1 MKCDAG
7 QLEYWVLYRCNYL
20 YRYTWVKLRLS
31 HINLAGFKSFVDPT
45 HIALPGQIVG
55 IVGPNGCGKSNVID
69 ALRWVLGESKASALR
84 GESMQDVIFN
94 GSGNRKPVARA
105 SVELVFDNSLG
116 KAMGQWSSY
125 AEIAIKRVI
134 KRDGESSYYINNQHV
149 RRKDVTDIF
158 LGTGLGARAYAIIEQ
173 GMISRIIEAKPE
185 ELRVFLEEAAGVSK
199 YRDRRRDTEL
209 RIGDTRENLLRV
221 SDILHELDK
230 QLVHLTEQAEV
241 AKRYRELQVRHDTTQ
256 RLLWML
262 NKQEAAS
269 RRQKFAQAVEKTRN
283 ELESEIARLREVE
296 SQLET
301 ARTEHYALA
310 DALHSKQGELYTVN
324 AEVARLEQQ
333 LSFMSEQRNRLAQQI
348 SSAER
353 QIEVQRSQLQGT
365 QGLLTHWHEEQQGA
379 GLRVAERESHAEIEA
394 EKLPQV
400 EETAR
405 AAQARFNDVQRE
417 HMQLQQQLQLAETQ
431 RTHIQ
436 RNLQQLEARRQRLQQ
451 EQESLPKAESETLL
465 QTQQQLLELET
476 ERSEQEHQL
485 AELQEQLPAAAEV
498 RRSSQN
504 AVQESERQ
512 VAQVEARLNA
522 LQQLQRQIDQDKN
535 LQNWLAKYQLD
546 NVPHLWQ
553 AIRIDSGWEDALEAV
568 LRERLNAL
576 SIAHLEDAIAW
587 GDVPPAKLAVFAVE
601 GTKPE
606 ATLSHVELTPLIQY
620 VQCQDAQAATVLND
634 WLLNVYAAPD
644 LAQAINQ
651 RTKLPAGAWLVT
663 PQGHLVGV
671 HSVLFH
677 APDSQIHGVL
687 ARQRE
692 IEQLQQ
698 QAQLLAEKLEQG
710 KQQAQQA
717 EQTYSGIESRIT
729 PLRNAV
735 SSLQQQQ
742 HSVQMQILK
751 LTQTKERN
759 LERNSQ
765 IAHELEELTEHAAG
779 EQGQQEE
786 IAERMEILRENLET
800 QQMQVEQVRQ
810 QAAEQEAALR
820 QQRDQMQKAQH
831 ELQEARFFAKTCAE
845 KISDLERNLQHGS
858 VTLAQLEETL
868 QHSST
873 ELSNLSDSNAQ
884 QQLQEVLLQ
893 KQQREQ
899 ALAEARNVLEHATLT
914 LNKLEQE
921 RMSCEQKLH
930 PMRDKVSELTLKEQE
945 ARLQFEQWADQLQGI
960 DEEALLPYLE
970 GAKQSGLQTELN
982 RVNSEITMLGA
993 VNLAALEELQGA
1005 QERKIYLDAQAKDLN
1020 DAMDTLEEAIRR
1032 IDKESRDLLMATYDA
1047 VNRNLSE
1054 LFPILFGGGDARLVL
1069 TGEEILDSGV
1079 QVMAHPPGKKN
1090 ASIHL
1095 LSGGEK
1101 ALTAIALVFSLF
1113 QLNPAPFCLLD
1124 EVDAPLD
1131 DTNTERLCKLI
1142 KKMAMNTQFV
1152 FISHNKITMELA
1164 QQLVG
1169 VTMQERGVSKV
1180 VSVDIEE
1187 ALRLNDKAPLPA

>member
-1 MKCDAG
+1 M
-7 QLEYWVLYRCNYL
+7 
-20 YRYTWVKLRLS
+20 
-31 HINLAGFKSFVDPT
+31 
-45 HIALPGQIVG
+45 
-55 IVGPNGCGKSNVID
+55 ID

-125 AEIAIKRVI
+125 AEIAIKRVL

-256 RLLWML
+256 RILWLL

-269 RRQKFAQAVEKTRN
+269 RRVKFAQAVEKTKN
-283 ELESEIARLREVE
+283 ELESETARLREVE

-301 ARTEHYALA
+301 SRTDHYALA
-310 DALHSKQGELYTVN
+310 DALHNKQGDLYAVN

-333 LSFMSEQRNRLAQQI
+333 LGFMSEQRNRLAQQI

-353 QIEVQRSQLQGT
+353 QIEVQNNQLQGT
-365 QGLLTHWHEEQQGA
+365 QGLLTHWQEEQQEG
-379 GLRVAERESHAEIEA
+379 GIRVAERENLADIEA

-400 EETAR
+400 EELAR
-405 AAQARFNDVQRE
+405 VAQTRYNEAQRE
-417 HMQLQQQLQLAETQ
+417 LMQLQQQLQLAETQ

-436 RNLQQLEARRQRLQQ
+436 RNLQQLDARKQRLQQ
-451 EQESLPKAESETLL
+451 EQESLPKADSDSLQ
-465 QTQQQLLELET
+465 QTQQQLLEMEA
-476 ERSEQEHQL
+476 ERSEQEYQL
-485 AELQEQLPAAAEV
+485 AELQEQLPAAADV
-498 RRSSQN
+498 RRSSQQ

-512 VAQVEARLNA
+512 LSQVEARLHA
-522 LQQLQRQIDQDKN
+522 LEQLQRQVDQDKN
-535 LQNWLAKYQLD
+535 LTNWLAKYKLEHL
-546 NVPHLWQ
+546 PHLWQ
-553 AIRIDSGWEDALEAV
+553 AIRIQSGWENALEAV

-576 SIAHLEDAIAW
+576 PIQQLDDAASW
-587 GDVPPAKLAVFAVE
+587 SDAPPAKLAVFAV
-601 GTKPE
+601 GDTAADA
-606 ATLSHVELTPLIQY
+606 ATAHADLTPLIQY
-620 VQCQDAQAATVLND
+620 VQCQNKQAERVLND
-634 WLLNVYAAPD
+634 WLMFVYAAAD
-644 LAQAINQ
+644 LAEALTL
-651 RTKLPAGAWLVT
+651 RDKLPAGAWLVT
-663 PQGHLVGV
+663 PEGHLVGA

-692 IEQLQQ
+692 IEGLQQ
-698 QAQLLAEKLEQG
+698 QAQQLAAKVAQG
-710 KQQAQQA
+710 KLQAQQA
-717 EQTYSGIESRIT
+717 EQAFLSIENRIS

-735 SSLQQQQ
+735 SALQQQQ
-742 HSVQMQILK
+742 HSVQMQVLK
-751 LTQTKERN
+751 LTQAKERN
-759 LERNSQ
+759 LERGLQ
-765 IAHELEELTEHAAG
+765 ISHELEELAEHAAG

-786 IAERMEILRENLET
+786 ITERMEILRENLEL
-800 QQMQVEQVRQ
+800 QQVQVEQVRQ
-810 QAAEQEAALR
+810 QAAEQEVQLR
-820 QQRDQMQKAQH
+820 QQREQMQKAQH

-845 KISDLERNLQHGS
+845 KISDLERNLQHGN
-858 VTLAQLEETL
+858 VTLAQLQESL
-868 QHSST
+868 QLSNS
-873 ELSNLSDSNAQ
+873 ELANLSDSKAQ
-884 QQLQEVLLQ
+884 EQLQDVLQQ
-893 KQQREQ
+893 KQTREQ
-899 ALAEARNVLEHATLT
+899 ALAEARNILEHATLT
-914 LNKLEQE
+914 LNRLEQE
-921 RMSCEQKLH
+921 RMTCEQKLH
-930 PMRDKVSELTLKEQE
+930 PLRDKVGELTLKEQE
-945 ARLQFEQWADQLQGI
+945 ARLQFEQWSEQLQGV
-960 DEEALLPYLE
+960 DEEALLPFVE

-982 RVNSEITMLGA
+982 RVANEITVLGA
-993 VNLAALEELQGA
+993 VNLAALEELQSA
-1005 QERKIYLDAQAKDLN
+1005 QERKVYLDAQAKDLN
-1020 DAMDTLEEAIRR
+1020 DAMETLEEAIRR

-1101 ALTAIALVFSLF
+1101 ALTAISLVFSLF

-1142 KKMAMNTQFV
+1142 KKMATNTQFV

-1187 ALRLNDKAPLPA
+1187 ALRMNDNTPVPA

>member
-1 MKCDAG
+1 
-7 QLEYWVLYRCNYL
+7 
-20 YRYTWVKLRLS
+20 
-31 HINLAGFKSFVDPT
+31 
-45 HIALPGQIVG
+45 VG

-209 RIGDTRENLLRV
+209 RIGDTRENMLRV
-221 SDILHELDK
+221 ADILHELDK

-241 AKRYRELQVRHDTTQ
+241 AKRYRELEVRRDTTQ
-256 RLLWML
+256 RLLWLL
-262 NKQEAAS
+262 NKQDATA
-269 RRQKFAQAVEKTRN
+269 RRIKFAQAVEKTKN
-283 ELESEIARLREVE
+283 ELESETSRLREVE
-296 SQLET
+296 SQLEA
-301 ARTEHYALA
+301 ARAEHYTLA
-310 DALHSKQGELYTVN
+310 DTLHSKQGELYAVN

-333 LSFMSEQRNRLAQQI
+333 LGFLSEQRNRLSLQI
-348 SSAER
+348 SSSER
-353 QIEVQRSQLQGT
+353 QIEVQQGQLQGT
-365 QGLLTHWHEEQQGA
+365 QGLLAHWQGEQQEA
-379 GLRVAERESHAEIEA
+379 GLRVAEREGHAEVEAQKLPEA
-394 EKLPQV
+394 EDI
-400 EETAR
+400 AR
-405 AAQARFNDVQRE
+405 AAQAKFNDAQRE

-431 RTHIQ
+431 RSHIQ
-436 RNLQQLEARRQRLQQ
+436 RNLQQLEARKLRLQQ
-451 EQESLPKAESETLL
+451 EQESLPKADAESL
-465 QTQQQLLELET
+465 QIAQQQLAEMEA
-476 ERSEQEHQL
+476 ERSTQEQQL
-485 AELQEQLPAAAEV
+485 AALQQQLPNADEH

-504 AVQESERQ
+504 ASKESERQ
-512 VAQVEARLNA
+512 LAQVEARLNA
-522 LQQLQRQIDQDKN
+522 LEQLQRQIDQDKN
-535 LQNWLAKYQLD
+535 LKSWLAKYQLEH
-546 NVPHLWQ
+546 VPHLWQ
-553 AIRIDSGWEDALEAV
+553 AIRIETGWEDALEAV
-568 LRERLNAL
+568 FRERLNAL
-576 SIAHLEDAIAW
+576 EVAVLEDVSKWTDA
-587 GDVPPAKLAVFAVE
+587 PPAKLAVFSADGTDKREIERYE
-601 GTKPE
+601 G
-606 ATLSHVELTPLIQY
+606 LTPLVQY
-620 VQCQDAQAATVLND
+620 VQCQDNRATTVLND
-634 WLLNVYAAPD
+634 WLSGIYAVSSLQTAFE
-644 LAQAINQ
+644 Q
-651 RTKLPAGAWLVT
+651 RSKLPSGAWLVT
-663 PQGHLVGV
+663 PQGHLVGA

-677 APDSQIHGVL
+677 APDSQIHGIL

-692 IEQLQQ
+692 IEQLQN
-698 QAQLLAEKLEQG
+698 QAQSLAQTLEQL
-710 KQQAQQA
+710 KQKAEQA
-717 EQTYSGIESRIT
+717 EQAYYAIENRIS
-729 PLRNAV
+729 PLRNAAAAI
-735 SSLQQQQ
+735 QQQQ
-742 HSVQMQILK
+742 HSIQMQILK
-751 LTQTKERN
+751 LTQTRERN
-759 LERNSQ
+759 YERSAQ
-765 IAHELEELTEHAAG
+765 IAQELNEMAEHVAG
-779 EQGQQEE
+779 EQGQIEE
-786 IAERMEILRENLET
+786 IAERMEILRENMEI
-800 QQMQVEQVRQ
+800 QQSQVEQVRQ
-810 QAAEQEAALR
+810 QSVDQESSLREQRER
-820 QQRDQMQKAQH
+820 VQKTQH
-831 ELQEARFFAKTCAE
+831 ELQEARFYAKTCVE
-845 KISDLERNLQHGS
+845 KIADLERNLQHGN
-858 VTLAQLEETL
+858 VTLSQLEETL
-868 QHSST
+868 TNART
-873 ELSNLSDSNAQ
+873 ELANLSDSLAQ
-884 QQLQEVLLQ
+884 EQLQEALQQ

-899 ALAEARNVLEHATLT
+899 ALSEARNVLEHATVA

-921 RMSCEQKLH
+921 RMSCEQKLN
-930 PMRDKVSELTLKEQE
+930 PLRDKVNELTLKEQE
-945 ARLQFEQWADQLQGI
+945 ARLQFEQWAEQLHGV
-960 DEEALLPYLE
+960 DEEALLPFLE

-982 RVNSEITMLGA
+982 RVNNEITMLGA

-1005 QERKIYLDAQAKDLN
+1005 QERKVYLDAQAKDLN

>member
-1 MKCDAG
+1 M
-7 QLEYWVLYRCNYL
+7 
-20 YRYTWVKLRLS
+20 RLS

-116 KAMGQWSSY
+116 KAIGQWSSY
-125 AEIAIKRVI
+125 AEIAIKRVL

-199 YRDRRRDTEL
+199 YRDRRRETEL

-221 SDILHELDK
+221 ADILHELDK
-230 QLVHLTEQAEV
+230 QLIHLTDQAEV
-241 AKRYRELQVRHDTTQ
+241 AKRYRDLQLRHDTTQ
-256 RLLWML
+256 QLLWLL
-262 NKQEAAS
+262 NKQDATT
-269 RRQKFAQAVEKTRN
+269 RRARFAQAVEKTRN
-283 ELESEIARLREVE
+283 ELEFETARLRDVE
-296 SQLET
+296 SQLEIT
-301 ARTEHYALA
+301 RSEHYGLA
-310 DALHSKQGELYTVN
+310 DALHNKQGELYAAN
-324 AEVARLEQQ
+324 AEVSRLEQQ
-333 LSFMSEQRNRLAQQI
+333 LSFLSEQRNRLAQQI
-348 SSAER
+348 AGTER
-353 QIEVQRSQLQGT
+353 QIEVQRSQKQGT
-365 QGLLTHWHEEQQGA
+365 QGLLTHWQEEQQEA
-379 GLRVAERESHAEIEA
+379 GLRVAERESAAEIEA
-394 EKLPQV
+394 QQLPHV
-400 EETAR
+400 EELAR
-405 AAQARFNDVQRE
+405 AAQARYNEVQRE
-417 HMQLQQQLQLAETQ
+417 QLLVQQQLQLAETQ
-431 RTHIQ
+431 RLHIQ
-436 RNLQQLEARRQRLQQ
+436 RNLQQLAARVAKLQQ
-451 EQESLPKAESETLL
+451 EQGSLPQADSDAL
-465 QTQQQLLELET
+465 QQVQQQFEEMGA
-476 ERSEQEHQL
+476 ERSEQEYQL
-485 AELQEQLPAAAEV
+485 AALQEQLPAAAEIQ
-498 RRSSQN
+498 RSSQR
-504 AVQESERQ
+504 AAQESERQ
-512 VAQVEARLNA
+512 LAQVEARLNA
-522 LQQLQRQIDQDKN
+522 LEQLQLQIDQDKN
-535 LQNWLAKYQLD
+535 LKNWLAKYQLD
-546 NVPHLWQ
+546 QVPRLWQ
-553 AIRIDSGWEDALEAV
+553 AIRIDAGWEDALEAV
-568 LRERLNAL
+568 LRERLNAVA
-576 SIAHLEDAIAW
+576 IAHLDGTAKWSDA
-587 GDVPPAKLAVFAVE
+587 PPAKLAVFTAE
-601 GTKPE
+601 GASA
-606 ATLSHVELTPLIQY
+606 ATTILKEGFIPLAQY
-620 VQCQDAQAATVLND
+620 VQCQDQQAAPVLND
-634 WLLNVYAAPD
+634 WLLNVYAVAT
-644 LAQAINQ
+644 LEQALNL
-651 RTKLPAGAWLVT
+651 RNNLPQGAWLVT
-663 PQGHLVGV
+663 PQGHLIGA

-677 APDSQIHGVL
+677 APDSQIHGIL

-698 QAQLLAEKLEQG
+698 QSQQLAANLEQG
-710 KQQAQQA
+710 KLQALQA
-717 EQTYSGIESRIT
+717 EHAVHSIENRIT
-729 PLRNAV
+729 PLRTAV
-735 SSLQQQQ
+735 SALQQQQ

-751 LTQTKERN
+751 LTQSRERSH
-759 LERNSQ
+759 ERGTQ
-765 IAHELEELTEHAAG
+765 IGYELQELAEQSST

-786 IAERMEILRENLET
+786 VVERMEIMRESMET
-800 QQMQVEQVRQ
+800 QQAQVEQIRQ
-810 QAAEQEAALR
+810 LSAEQESSLR
-820 QQRDQMQKAQH
+820 QQRERVQKTQH
-831 ELQEARFFAKTCAE
+831 ELQESSFFAKTCTE
-845 KISDLERNLQHGS
+845 KISDLERNLQHTS
-858 VTLAQLEETL
+858 VTLAQLEETYT
-868 QHSST
+868 HART
-873 ELSNLSDSNAQ
+873 ELAEMNDSAAQ
-884 QQLQEVLLQ
+884 QQLQETLQQ

-899 ALAEARNVLEHATLT
+899 ALAEARNLLEHATLT
-914 LNKLEQE
+914 LNKLDQE
-921 RMSCEQKLH
+921 RMSSEQKLH
-930 PMRDKVSELTLKEQE
+930 PLREKVGELTLKEQE
-945 ARLQFEQWADQLQGI
+945 ARLQYEQWTEQLQGV
-960 DEEALLPYLE
+960 DETALLPFLE

-982 RVNSEITMLGA
+982 RITDDITILGA

-1005 QERKIYLDAQAKDLN
+1005 QERQCYLGAQAKDLN
-1020 DAMDTLEEAIRR
+1020 DAMATLEEAIRR

-1101 ALTAIALVFSLF
+1101 ALTAISLVFSLF

-1142 KKMAMNTQFV
+1142 KKMAVNTQFI

-1187 ALRLNDKAPLPA
+1187 ALRMNVVPPVHKTEN

>member
-1 MKCDAG
+1 
-7 QLEYWVLYRCNYL
+7 
-20 YRYTWVKLRLS
+20 
-31 HINLAGFKSFVDPT
+31 
-45 HIALPGQIVG
+45 VG

-116 KAMGQWSSY
+116 KAIGQWSSY
-125 AEIAIKRVI
+125 AEIAIKRVL

-256 RLLWML
+256 RILWLL

-269 RRQKFAQAVEKTRN
+269 RRVKFAQAVEKTKN
-283 ELESEIARLREVE
+283 ELESETARLREVE

-301 ARTEHYALA
+301 SRTDHYALA
-310 DALHSKQGELYTVN
+310 DALHNKQGDLYAVN

-333 LSFMSEQRNRLAQQI
+333 LGFMSEQRNRLAQQI

-353 QIEVQRSQLQGT
+353 QIEVQNNQLQGT
-365 QGLLTHWHEEQQGA
+365 QGLLTHWQEEQQEG
-379 GLRVAERESHAEIEA
+379 GIRVAERENLADIEA

-400 EETAR
+400 EELAR
-405 AAQARFNDVQRE
+405 VAQTRYNEAQRE
-417 HMQLQQQLQLAETQ
+417 LMQLQQQLQLAETQ

-436 RNLQQLEARRQRLQQ
+436 RNLQQLDARKQRLQQ
-451 EQESLPKAESETLL
+451 EQESLPKADSDSLQ
-465 QTQQQLLELET
+465 QTQQQLLEMEA
-476 ERSEQEHQL
+476 ERSEQEYQL
-485 AELQEQLPAAAEV
+485 AELQEQLPAAADV
-498 RRSSQN
+498 RRSSQQ

-512 VAQVEARLNA
+512 LSQVEARLHA
-522 LQQLQRQIDQDKN
+522 LEQLQRQVDQDKN
-535 LQNWLAKYQLD
+535 LTNWLAKYKLEHL
-546 NVPHLWQ
+546 PHLWQ
-553 AIRIDSGWEDALEAV
+553 AIRIQSGWENALEAV

-576 SIAHLEDAIAW
+576 AIQQLDDAASW
-587 GDVPPAKLAVFAVE
+587 SDAPPAKLAVFAV
-601 GTKPE
+601 GDT
-606 ATLSHVELTPLIQY
+606 AADAVTVHADLTPLIQY
-620 VQCQDAQAATVLND
+620 VQCQNKQAERVLND
-634 WLLNVYAAPD
+634 WLLFVYAAAD
-644 LAQAINQ
+644 LAEALTL
-651 RTKLPAGAWLVT
+651 RDKLPAGAWLVT
-663 PQGHLVGV
+663 PQGHLVGA

-692 IEQLQQ
+692 IEGLQQ
-698 QAQLLAEKLEQG
+698 QAQQLAAKVEQG
-710 KQQAQQA
+710 KLQAQKA
-717 EQTYSGIESRIT
+717 EQAFLSIENRIS

-735 SSLQQQQ
+735 SALQQQQ
-742 HSVQMQILK
+742 HSVQMQVLK
-751 LTQTKERN
+751 LTQAKERN
-759 LERNSQ
+759 LERGLQ
-765 IAHELEELTEHAAG
+765 ISHELEELAEHAAG

-786 IAERMEILRENLET
+786 IAERMEILRENLEL
-800 QQMQVEQVRQ
+800 QQVQVEQVRQ
-810 QAAEQEAALR
+810 QAAEQEVQLR
-820 QQRDQMQKAQH
+820 QQREQMQKAQH

-845 KISDLERNLQHGS
+845 KISDLERNLQHGN
-858 VTLAQLEETL
+858 VTLAQLQESL
-868 QHSST
+868 QLSNS
-873 ELSNLSDSNAQ
+873 ELANLSDSKAQ
-884 QQLQEVLLQ
+884 EQLQDVLQQ
-893 KQQREQ
+893 KQTREQ
-899 ALAEARNVLEHATLT
+899 ALAEARNILEHATLT
-914 LNKLEQE
+914 LNQLEQE
-921 RMSCEQKLH
+921 RMTCEQKLH
-930 PMRDKVSELTLKEQE
+930 PLRDKVGELTLKEQE
-945 ARLQFEQWADQLQGI
+945 ARLQFEQWSEQLQGV
-960 DEEALLPYLE
+960 DEEALLPFVE

-982 RVNSEITMLGA
+982 RVANEITVLGA
-993 VNLAALEELQGA
+993 VNLAALEELQSA
-1005 QERKIYLDAQAKDLN
+1005 QERKVYLDAQAKDLN
-1020 DAMDTLEEAIRR
+1020 DAMETLEEAIRR

-1101 ALTAIALVFSLF
+1101 ALTAISLVFSLF

-1142 KKMAMNTQFV
+1142 KKMATNTQFV

-1187 ALRLNDKAPLPA
+1187 ALRMNDNTPVPA

>member
-1 MKCDAG
+1 M
-7 QLEYWVLYRCNYL
+7 
-20 YRYTWVKLRLS
+20 RLS

-94 GSGNRKPVARA
+94 GSGNRKPIARA

-125 AEIAIKRVI
+125 AEIAIKRVL

-199 YRDRRRDTEL
+199 YRDRRRETEL
-209 RIGDTRENLLRV
+209 RIGDTRENLMRV

-256 RLLWML
+256 HLLWML
-262 NKQEAAS
+262 NKQEATTRRS
-269 RRQKFAQAVEKTRN
+269 RFALAVEKTKN
-283 ELESEIARLREVE
+283 ELESETARLREVE
-296 SQLET
+296 SQLEN
-301 ARTEHYALA
+301 ARSEHYTLS
-310 DALHSKQGELYTVN
+310 DALHNKQGDLYTVN
-324 AEVARLEQQ
+324 AEVSRLEQQ
-333 LSFMSEQRNRLAQQI
+333 ISFLSEQRIRLEQQI
-348 SSAER
+348 GNTVR
-353 QIEVQRSQLQGT
+353 QIEVQKNQLQGT
-365 QGLLTHWHEEQQGA
+365 LGLLTHWQQEQQLA
-379 GLRVAERESHAEIEA
+379 GQRIAERQAQADLETQQ
-394 EKLPQV
+394 LPQK
-400 EETAR
+400 ETLAR
-405 AAQARFNDVQRE
+405 TAQDKYNEMQRE
-417 HMQLQQQLQLAETQ
+417 QLQLQQQIQLADTQKQHIDRNVLQLVA
-431 RTHIQ
+431 
-436 RNLQQLEARRQRLQQ
+436 RNSRLQQ
-451 EQESLPKAESETLL
+451 EQENLPQADDDALGKS
-465 QTQQQLLELET
+465 QQQLADVDADHKEKELQLTELQAQIPGADEARRNSQTNAQDT
-476 ERSEQEHQL
+476 ERQL
-485 AELQEQLPAAAEV
+485 
-498 RRSSQN
+498 
-504 AVQESERQ
+504 
-512 VAQVEARLNA
+512 AQVEARLNA
-522 LQQLQRQIDQDKN
+522 LEQLQRQIDQDKN
-535 LQNWLAKYQLD
+535 LKNWLAKYQLD
-546 NVPHLWQ
+546 QVPRLWQ
-553 AIRIDSGWEDALEAV
+553 SIRIEAGWEDALEAV
-568 LRERLNAL
+568 LRERLNAVA
-576 SIAHLEDAIAW
+576 IAHLEDAAKW
-587 GDVPPAKLAVFAVE
+587 GDSPPAKLAVFAE
-601 GTKPE
+601 GAASTA
-606 ATLSHVELTPLIQY
+606 ATGNHAGLTPLAHY
-620 VQCQDAQAATVLND
+620 VQYLDSKAERVLND
-634 WLLNVYAAPD
+634 WLTNVYAVAD
-644 LAQAINQ
+644 LSQALEQ
-651 RTKLPAGAWLVT
+651 RTSLLPGAWLVT
-663 PQGHLVGV
+663 PQGHLIGA

-692 IEQLQQ
+692 IEKLQQ
-698 QAQLLAEKLEQG
+698 QALQLKTKLALD
-710 KQQAQQA
+710 KQQAQQT
-717 EQTYSGIESRIT
+717 EQTYQSIESRID
-729 PLRNAV
+729 PLRSAV
-735 SSLQQQQ
+735 TTLQQQK

-751 LTQTKERN
+751 LTQTKEHNYSRGQ
-759 LERNSQ
+759 Q
-765 IAHELEELTEHAAG
+765 IAKELQELTDQTSNEHR
-779 EQGQQEE
+779 QLEE
-786 IAERMEILRENLET
+786 IAGRVEILREKIAER
-800 QQMQVEQVRQ
+800 QSQVEQTRQ
-810 QAAEQEAALR
+810 QAAQLEASLREQRER
-820 QQRDQMQKAQH
+820 VQKSQH
-831 ELQEARFFAKTCAE
+831 ELQEAYFFSKTCTE
-845 KISDLERNLQHGS
+845 KITDLGRNQELTS
-858 VTLAQLEETL
+858 VNLAQLEETFKTA
-868 QHSST
+868 QS
-873 ELSNLSDSNAQ
+873 ELAQISDNNVQ
-884 QQLQEVLLQ
+884 QQLQETLQ
-893 KQQREQ
+893 QRQQREQ
-899 ALAEARNVLEHATLT
+899 ALAEARNVLEHATKT
-914 LNKLEQE
+914 LNTLEQS

-930 PMRDKVSELTLKEQE
+930 PLREKVGEQTLKEQE
-945 ARLQFEQWADQLQGI
+945 ARLQYEQWADQLQGI
-960 DEEALLPYLE
+960 DEEALLPFLE
-970 GAKQSGLQTELN
+970 GAKQSGLQNELSKIN
-982 RVNSEITMLGA
+982 DDITVLGA

-1020 DAMDTLEEAIRR
+1020 DAMATLEEAIRR
-1032 IDKESRDLLMATYDA
+1032 IDKESRDLLLATYDA

-1142 KKMAMNTQFV
+1142 RKMAMNTQFI

-1164 QQLVG
+1164 QQLIG

-1187 ALRLNDKAPLPA
+1187 ALRLNDNTPLAT